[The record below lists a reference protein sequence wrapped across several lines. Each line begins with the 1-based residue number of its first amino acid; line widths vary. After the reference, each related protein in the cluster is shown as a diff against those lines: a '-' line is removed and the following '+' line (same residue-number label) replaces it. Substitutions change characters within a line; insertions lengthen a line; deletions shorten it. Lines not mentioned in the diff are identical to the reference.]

1 MTLALIISVSAFFG
15 IFILFLVLS
24 KTLNNTVNHLVKL
37 DYLLQKEFDL
47 KKEHAVIEQ
56 LLKEE
61 IKTAPE
67 EESPEEENNKD
78 KNQKTAA
85 AVVSDRKNK

>member
-1 MTLALIISVSAFFG
+1 MILALIISVSTFFG

-47 KKEHAVIEQ
+47 KKEHVVIEQ
-56 LLKEE
+56 LLKENIE
-61 IKTAPE
+61 KAPE
-67 EESPEEENNKD
+67 EEAPEEEDNKD
-78 KNQKTAA
+78 KNQKAA
-85 AVVSDRKNK
+85 TPVVLKKRNK